1 MSSTS
6 RVGFAIP
13 AVSDQA
19 DQILY
24 HDNNVTVYE
33 AELPSAIA
41 PSLPASGNYSGRV
54 RALNNAQTTNPPFPS
69 MPYDE
74 YVYNGSAWIPYSAAG
89 LKRQITKS
97 NPTDSGTV
105 IYSGS
110 EVFSAAMPG
119 FNQITVQNGSIVK
132 FMCQVHL
139 GNDTRAG
146 SNPGFGFN
154 GKFNIFV
161 NSSTSTQPGPLTVG
175 AARLSFPIAQSDNIY
190 TNGVEDGGL
199 DYVYGELFYP
209 ATFTGTIGVGS
220 YISTTYTEN
229 SSPFYIHDPSIDGGI
244 SPAPISFSGTQIL
257 NEMAGIWSA

>member
-89 LKRQITKS
+89 LKRQI
-97 NPTDSGTV
+97 
-105 IYSGS
+105 SGS
-110 EVFSAAMPG
+110 ILGNSGSVTASGPEVFSSVVPG
-119 FNQITVQNGSIVK
+119 FTQITVQAGSIVK
-132 FMCQVHL
+132 FMCMVHL
-139 GNDTRAG
+139 AEGGSAG
-146 SNPGFGFN
+146 TGANYTFN

-161 NSSTSTQPGPLTVG
+161 NPSAGTQPGPLTVG
-175 AARLSFPIAQSDNIY
+175 AARLSFPMVESSDIY
-190 TNGVEDGGL
+190 ANSGTTTPVDPF
-199 DYVYGELFYP
+199 YGELLYP
-209 ATFTGTIGVGS
+209 ATFTGTIGVGAYLS
-220 YISTTYTEN
+220 ATSDAA
-229 SSPFYIHDPSIDGGI
+229 PDYIHDPALSSYPGAY
-244 SPAPISFSGTQIL
+244 PANGCKIVTEVSGT
-257 NEMAGIWSA
+257 WSA